1 MDNRKTTVEK
11 LQLLRE
17 EMKKHH
23 IDIYLVST
31 MDYHLSEDLQPYY
44 KTLAWLTGLDAAKA
58 ILAVTESN
66 AILWVSALSM
76 KEGWKEEAA
85 KNGVSIRVVH
95 REGNP
100 LDAALNYFR
109 ETRAAILTEES
120 FRGRN
125 LSLPRAKATY
135 CIGFDGRAFPASFMD
150 ELQHELSEVLALHIA
165 SIEMSHDLV
174 GEIWTDRPPVENSI
188 VTVKKGDY
196 EEEGIAI
203 RLTVLRRMVDSFGEG
218 ALAVLSDP
226 YQVCSLIGIQGSDL
240 PHAPVCYAY
249 LCISADRGVELF
261 CKDLDV
267 TAERRMRQ
275 YHIKVHPY
283 ETFYQ
288 HLTERGATS
297 LIADP
302 DHQNCAL
309 FWTLQNNPR
318 FYGFVDQPGFLSE
331 KMQEKS
337 LYDIMQEEKLSYN
350 EGAAFVAFY
359 TDLLK
364 RAKEGPVSE
373 AEVADLLDT
382 WMRKTGSCG
391 KSRDTLVA
399 FGPNTGEAFH
409 VPSEDA
415 VYQGG
420 LIRIGFGYHYQDP
433 WVTTSSDRM
442 ILLPGHQADLRRSTA
457 VTAAFLR
464 ALSLVFPVHT
474 GDSQL
479 DIAIRSEIWSRG
491 FKSEGPCGWSLRIGG
506 PDGPGEGHTISWSK
520 WGPDSFYEF
529 CTLETLCPSSFEVGK
544 EGAAAGGL
552 AAALR
557 IDDERMRYAP
567 ISVLPFD
574 PGTIDFSLLP
584 NDLIKVYDAYQAH
597 VREVLESMLLLN
609 AEELEVLRGL
619 TAPVGDK
626 IISNPEANIF
636 ETDYEELNA
645 RFDRAME
652 LTRDQK
658 EF

>member
-1 MDNRKTTVEK
+1 MDNRKTTSEK
-11 LQLLRE
+11 LHLLRE
-17 EMKKHH
+17 QMKLHH

-31 MDYHLSEDLQPYY
+31 FDYHLTEDLQPYY
-44 KTLAWLTGLDAAKA
+44 KTLAWLTGFDAAKA

-76 KEGWKEEAA
+76 KEGWKEEAV
-85 KNGVSIRVVH
+85 KNGVTIRVVH

-109 ETRAAILTEES
+109 ETRAAILTEETQL
-120 FRGRN
+120 GRN
-125 LSLPRAKATY
+125 LSLPRRKASY
-135 CIGFDGRAFPASFMD
+135 AIGFDGRAFPASFMD

-174 GEIWTDRPPVENSI
+174 GEIWSDRPPVENFP
-188 VTVKKGDY
+188 VTVKEGEY

-203 RLTVLRRMVDSFGEG
+203 RLTVLRRMTESIGEG
-218 ALAVLSDP
+218 ALAVVSDP

-249 LCISADRGVELF
+249 LCISQDREVELF
-261 CKDLDV
+261 CNELD
-267 TAERRMRQ
+267 AAAKRRMRQ
-275 YHIKVHPY
+275 YHITVHPY

-288 HLTERGATS
+288 HLSERGATS

-302 DHQNCAL
+302 DYQNCAT

-318 FYGFVDQPGFLSE
+318 FYGFVDQPGYLSE
-331 KMQEKS
+331 KMQERS
-337 LYDIMQEEKLSYN
+337 LYDIMLEEKASYN
-350 EGAAFVAFY
+350 EGAAFVSYY
-359 TDLLK
+359 TELLK
-364 RAKEGPVSE
+364 RAEKGPIDEVSE
-373 AEVADLLDT
+373 AHFLDA
-382 WMRKTGSCG
+382 WMSKCETSG
-391 KSRDTLVA
+391 KSRETIVA
-399 FGPNTGEAFH
+399 FGSNTGEALH
-409 VPSEDA
+409 TPSEDA

-420 LIRIGFGYHYQDP
+420 LMRIGFGCHYQNP
-433 WVTTSSDRM
+433 CVTTSSDRM
-442 ILLPGHQADLRRSTA
+442 ILLPGEKADLRRSTA

-464 ALSLVFPVHT
+464 ALTLVFPVHT

-529 CTLETLCPSSFEVGK
+529 CTLEVLRPSSFEIGIG
-544 EGAAAGGL
+544 GAAVGGL

-557 IDDERMRYAP
+557 IEDEMLRYAP
-567 ISVLPFD
+567 VSVLPLD

-597 VREVLESMLLLN
+597 VREAIESTNLLN
-609 AEELEVLRGL
+609 EEELGVLRGL
-619 TAPVGDK
+619 TAPVGGKVSSD
-626 IISNPEANIF
+626 PEANIL

-652 LTRDQK
+652 LTREQK